1 MNSLR
6 LKKMSYLK
14 FKYFLSSDED
24 GTFWPGVVELPVE
37 KEITTENISNDEN
50 KNQRIITGIILFV
63 ILSLFFLN
71 KLSAFILLILLAFIA
86 AKEWFDLFEYSI
98 FIPYPLLLFSALS
111 PLIVV
116 YFYDLS
122 DIIVPYFIFPLGLII
137 YLGFFTNYSMYDKF
151 GSAIVF
157 HSWFSI
163 GIASLGALLRYEE
176 LLFVYFSILS
186 IAMSDI
192 FAYEIGKR
200 IGKRKLAENISPN
213 KTIEGFLGGLLVGA
227 FFMTLNIT
235 INLNKPI
242 LQSLII
248 SLFFIFFG
256 VLGDLFMS
264 KIKRSI
270 DVKDSGTIFPG
281 HGGLLDR
288 IDSYLISFPF
298 LLIVFH
304 FYYLNF

>member
-37 KEITTENISNDEN
+37 KELTTENISNDEN

-71 KLSAFILLILLAFIA
+71 KLSAFILFILLAFIA

-122 DIIVPYFIFPLGLII
+122 DTL
-137 YLGFFTNYSMYDKF
+137 D
-151 GSAIVF
+151 
-157 HSWFSI
+157 
-163 GIASLGALLRYEE
+163 ASLAAFKCGVIDAYVTHASPGLREFTKDWTDGQTWFLDNVVMPHALLYQ
-176 LLFVYFSILS
+176 IQN
-186 IAMSDI
+186 
-192 FAYEIGKR
+192 AY
-200 IGKRKLAENISPN
+200 
-213 KTIEGFLGGLLVGA
+213 
-227 FFMTLNIT
+227 
-235 INLNKPI
+235 
-242 LQSLII
+242 
-248 SLFFIFFG
+248 
-256 VLGDLFMS
+256 
-264 KIKRSI
+264 
-270 DVKDSGTIFPG
+270 
-281 HGGLLDR
+281 
-288 IDSYLISFPF
+288 
-298 LLIVFH
+298 
-304 FYYLNF
+304 